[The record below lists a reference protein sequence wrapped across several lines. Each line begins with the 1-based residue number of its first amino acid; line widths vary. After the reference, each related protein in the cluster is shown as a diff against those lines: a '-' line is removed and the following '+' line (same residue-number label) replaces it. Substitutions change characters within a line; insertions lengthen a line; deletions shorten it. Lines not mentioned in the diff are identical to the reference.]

1 MYATLLQKLLNLSV
15 PLLSVSES
23 LKANFYIGREK
34 SLLQPASSQLSVTS
48 LGGGLS
54 VSGLSG
60 LVSLTSGVNMRWRD
74 NRFSHKLTGP
84 GVAEWS
90 PLSQHAGHTIRSVL
104 KCIWE
109 SLRILLI
116 LFFFLKGN

>member
-1 MYATLLQKLLNLSV
+1 MTISSQYNVFHSLLQTVLDLSV

-23 LKANFYIGREK
+23 FKANFYIGREK

-54 VSGLSG
+54 MSGLSG
-60 LVSLTSGVNMRWRD
+60 LVSLASGVNMRWRD

-90 PLSQHAGHTIRSVL
+90 PLSQHAGHTLRSVL
-104 KCIWE
+104 
-109 SLRILLI
+109 
-116 LFFFLKGN
+116 